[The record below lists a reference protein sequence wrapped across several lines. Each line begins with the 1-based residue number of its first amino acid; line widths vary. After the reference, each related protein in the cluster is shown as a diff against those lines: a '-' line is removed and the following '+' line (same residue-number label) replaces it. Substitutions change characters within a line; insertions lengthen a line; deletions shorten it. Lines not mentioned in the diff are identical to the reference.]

1 MKAST
6 LIATT
11 LLSTIIA
18 VTGGWTFWRSKN
30 RKPAKPSRN
39 ALDAR
44 TGAIVP
50 YFPPAAAA
58 VEEVVD
64 ERVVPWHQSLFV
76 QFHEVLCQL
85 DTWMSGGRPVGSLA
99 LQGPVTA
106 FLVDFST
113 GLVVHT
119 RAGGAG
125 IRPTDGDGLLL
136 ITPDSI
142 FQQAPINDFH
152 FRLVNAAASSLP
164 LHAYHDV
171 ISAFFAEYG
180 VVFPYDPQAA
190 PYVMVQLASLFCRAP
205 DMYSIG
211 NGAAAASGL
220 PPKKFLV
227 SDKKSNEKKLKAW
240 WLEKA
245 RFLAA
250 IWALRCH
257 DILLAPCWGI
267 GFPFRG
273 RLLCDRGLIA
283 AVG

>member
-6 LIATT
+6 IIATAF
-11 LLSTIIA
+11 LSTIVA
-18 VTGGWTFWRSKN
+18 VTGGWTFWRSRN
-30 RKPAKPSRN
+30 RKPAKPSHK

-50 YFPPAAAA
+50 YFPPAAA

-76 QFHEVLCQL
+76 QFHQVLCQL
-85 DTWMSGGRPVGSLA
+85 DTWLVGGRPVGCLA
-99 LQGPVTA
+99 LEGPVTA

-136 ITPDSI
+136 ITPDAIFDHASI
-142 FQQAPINDFH
+142 HDFH
-152 FRLVNAAASSLP
+152 YRLVTAAASSLP

-190 PYVMVQLASLFCRAP
+190 PYVMVQLASLFWLLEPLEFPEMDSVVGTVLKNNGWLQAP
-205 DMYSIG
+205 SLEPKMRLEDTG
-211 NGAAAASGL
+211 RDVKLGL
-220 PPKKFLV
+220 PRSQKNSCREFPSGMFNLIQALG
-227 SDKKSNEKKLKAW
+227 SDGAN
-240 WLEKA
+240 
-245 RFLAA
+245 R
-250 IWALRCH
+250 
-257 DILLAPCWGI
+257 
-267 GFPFRG
+267 
-273 RLLCDRGLIA
+273 
-283 AVG
+283 